1 MTLNEAAVISALKG
15 VKDPDLGRDLTDLG
29 MIKDILIN
37 GDRVS
42 LTVDLTTPAC
52 PLKDVIENDVK
63 TAITTKLPVSG
74 VDLTFTSSVR
84 SSTPTGSVL
93 LPSIKN
99 VLLVGSGKG
108 GVGKSTISV
117 NIASALAQTGAK
129 VGMLDADVYGPSLPT
144 AFGIKGQRPEATE
157 DQQIMP
163 IVKFGMKLMSMG
175 MLLEEG
181 QPVVWRGP
189 MLDGAMR
196 QFLSQVKW
204 GDLDYLVI
212 DLPPGTGDVQLS
224 LSRMVPQAYA
234 VIITTP
240 QDIALADVRRAFN
253 MFKQVNIKTIGLVE
267 NMSGF
272 ICGHCGERT
281 DIFLTGGGRKAAAEF
296 GIDLLGE
303 VPLTV
308 EVPGLTDRG
317 TPFVIEA
324 PDSSVSAVLRE
335 ITGKVAQKIA
345 IESAKRMEADSA
357 MGAPAGGAIPPS
369 AAGHTPIR
377 MGGGP
382 APAPA
387 AGHNHGHSH
396 SHGHGHSHAAPAAK
410 PAPAAGGFTRFG
422 E

>member
-1 MTLNEAAVISALKG
+1 MANLNEAAVLAALKG

-29 MIKDILIN
+29 MIKDIKIA

-52 PLKDVIENDVK
+52 PLKDVIGNDVK

-117 NIASALAQTGAK
+117 NIACALAQTGAK
-129 VGMLDADVYGPSLPT
+129 VGVLDGDVYGPSLPT

-157 DQQIMP
+157 DQQIVP

-204 GDLDYLVI
+204 GELDYLVI

-234 VIITTP
+234 VIVTTP
-240 QDIALADVRRAFN
+240 QDIALADVRRAYN
-253 MFKQVNIKTIGLVE
+253 MFKQVNVKTIGLVE

-281 DIFLTGGGRKAAAEF
+281 DIFLSGGGRKAATEF

-303 VPLTV
+303 IPLTA

-317 TPFVIEA
+317 TPFVIDS
-324 PDSSVSAVLRE
+324 PDSSVAGVLRE
-335 ITGKVAQKIA
+335 ITGKVAQRIA
-345 IESAKRMEADSA
+345 IESAKRMEADMA
-357 MGAPAGGAIPPS
+357 VGAPVGGAMPQAGS
-369 AAGHTPIR
+369 GGGHTPIR
-377 MGGGP
+377 MGG
-382 APAPA
+382 APAQP
-387 AGHNHGHSH
+387 AGHSHGHSH
-396 SHGHGHSHAAPAAK
+396 GGSS

-422 E
+422 Q